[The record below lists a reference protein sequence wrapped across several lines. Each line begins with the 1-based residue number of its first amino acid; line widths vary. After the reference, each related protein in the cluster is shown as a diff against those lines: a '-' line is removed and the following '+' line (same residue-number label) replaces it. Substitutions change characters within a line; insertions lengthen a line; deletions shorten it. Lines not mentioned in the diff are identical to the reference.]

1 MATQAERPGEAS
13 RVPGRGREPR
23 GPVPRV
29 DPQRCTPS
37 ARRRGDPLMATAAP
51 AARWLLL
58 EQPGAWG
65 RNALRQSLLAPVLA
79 TKLAE
84 ACAERG
90 VRIQVIRR
98 PPKRAEPVRRRRWA
112 YVDSGTQPHPTT
124 WWGEYGEDAE
134 LLDLSFDG
142 SQGTPSTEP
151 ILLVCTHARHDACC
165 ALFGRPVYSALAKDY
180 PDNAW
185 ETSHVGGDRF
195 AANLVILPE
204 GLYYGG
210 LDGDSATHVLS
221 AHENG
226 TIEPAYYRGRS
237 VHSVPTQAAEH
248 YLREHLGEWR
258 VNAIVSLDLQQADMA
273 RWVARLGHVGA
284 GEFEVEVATTHTPA
298 LHRLTCSAM
307 HPAAARLFELLSLR
321 VVQTG

>member
-1 MATQAERPGEAS
+1 
-13 RVPGRGREPR
+13 
-23 GPVPRV
+23 
-29 DPQRCTPS
+29 
-37 ARRRGDPLMATAAP
+37 MATAAP
-51 AARWLLL
+51 ATRWLLI

-65 RNALRQSLLAPVLA
+65 RNALRQSLLAPAVTTTLA
-79 TKLAE
+79 Q

-98 PPKRAEPVRRRRWA
+98 PPERAQPAPRRRWG
-112 YVDSGTQPHPTT
+112 YVDSGAQTRPTT
-124 WWGEYGEDAE
+124 WWGEYGQDAE
-134 LLDLSFDG
+134 LLGLSLDG

-165 ALFGRPVYSALAKDY
+165 ALFGRPVYSALAKPY
-180 PDNAW
+180 PKNTW

-210 LDGDSATHVLS
+210 LDGDSAARVLS
-221 AHENG
+221 VHTNGLIDPAH
-226 TIEPAYYRGRS
+226 YRGGS
-237 VHSVPTQAAEH
+237 VHPAPTQAAEH
-248 YLREHLGEWR
+248 YLREYLSEWR
-258 VNAIVSLDLQQADMA
+258 ISAVVSLDLQQADMA
-273 RWVARLGHVGA
+273 RWVARLAHVDGA
-284 GEFEVEVATTHTPA
+284 EFDIEVATTHTPA

-321 VVQTG
+321 EVLAPP